1 MGSHS
6 AAPFFVHLFQRAK
19 VFPCDALGGICNFFR
34 RTAGN
39 DASALF
45 SAARAHVD
53 DVIGIPYDVKIMLDD
68 NERRAVVDK
77 CAEYRKECP
86 YIERME
92 ADGRFIKNE
101 NRNFS

>member
-45 SAARAHVD
+45 SAAQPEATISNSNAASAAPERGKAELTWLPAAASAEEEAAHEA
-53 DVIGIPYDVKIMLDD
+53 IMAGL
-68 NERRAVVDK
+68 RR
-77 CAEYRKECP
+77 
-86 YIERME
+86 
-92 ADGRFIKNE
+92 
-101 NRNFS
+101 